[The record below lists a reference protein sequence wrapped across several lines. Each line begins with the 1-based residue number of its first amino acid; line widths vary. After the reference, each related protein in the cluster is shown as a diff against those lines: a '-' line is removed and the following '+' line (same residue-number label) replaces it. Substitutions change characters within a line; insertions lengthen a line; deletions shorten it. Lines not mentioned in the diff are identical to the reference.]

1 MELPRRI
8 ATLSVHTS
16 PLDQPGGGDAGGM
29 NVYISEVSKQLAGM
43 GIEVEIFTRATC
55 SDLPPRVE
63 LVPGVTVRHISAGPF
78 EGLDK
83 NDLPAQLCAFTSGV
97 LREEASH
104 EPGWFDLVHSH
115 YWLSG
120 QVGWLAKERWG
131 VPLVHTMHTMARVK
145 NAALAEGDAP
155 EPQLRAIGEAQV
167 VEAADRLVASTAEE
181 AGQLV
186 DLYDADP
193 AQVATIAPGVDL
205 GVFAPG
211 SRAEARRRIGVPAD
225 AVMLLFVGRIQ
236 ALKAPDVVL
245 AAAAE
250 LLAADPSIRDRL
262 VVAVVGGP
270 SGSGLA
276 KPEHL
281 HKLAGSLG
289 VADVVRFERPVPQ
302 PELADFYRA
311 ADLTLV
317 PSYTES
323 FGLVA
328 VESQACGTP
337 VVAAGVGGLRIA
349 VRDGVSGVLVDGH
362 DPATW
367 AAVVGR
373 LLADPAGLQR
383 MSAGG
388 VEHAREFG
396 WSMTASRLLELYHS
410 L

>member
-1 MELPRRI
+1 MGLPRRI

-55 SDLPPRVE
+55 SDLPARVE
-63 LVPGVTVRHISAGPF
+63 LAPGVTVRHISAGPF

-167 VEAADRLVASTAEE
+167 VEAADRMVASTAEE

-186 DLYDADP
+186 DLYGADASR
-193 AQVATIAPGVDL
+193 VATIAPGVDL

-211 SRAEARRRIGVPAD
+211 SRTEARRRIGVPGD

-289 VADVVRFERPVPQ
+289 VADVVRFDRPVPQ

-349 VRDGVSGVLVDGH
+349 VRDGVAGVLVDGH
-362 DPATW
+362 DPAVW
-367 AAVVGR
+367 AAVVAR
-373 LLADPAGLQR
+373 LLADPRERAR

-396 WSMTASRLLELYHS
+396 WSMTASRLLELYRS